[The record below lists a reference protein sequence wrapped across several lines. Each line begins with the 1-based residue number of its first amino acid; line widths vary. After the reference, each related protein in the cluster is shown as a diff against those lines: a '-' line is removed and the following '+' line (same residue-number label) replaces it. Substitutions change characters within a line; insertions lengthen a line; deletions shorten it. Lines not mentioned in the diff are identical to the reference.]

1 MPTLLRVF
9 HFPHVKLSN
18 SRDGVASVDD
28 RRCLSLRFG
37 EDDVDE
43 IFRRGDRGDLF
54 EVILRHIFA
63 RCRLSAR
70 TPPPLLLRTMISAQY
85 SRQYYFVRSARV
97 FIIVQTLQSRRQ
109 RVFSVGF
116 LTFFF
121 SAECLGFI

>member
-1 MPTLLRVF
+1 MPTLLSIF

-54 EVILRHIFA
+54 EVILRHIFV
-63 RCRLSAR
+63 CCLSTKR
-70 TPPPLLLRTMISAQY
+70 TPLLLLQTMIGSIIETIMRA
-85 SRQYYFVRSARV
+85 FCARV
-97 FIIVQTLQSRRQ
+97 Y
-109 RVFSVGF
+109 
-116 LTFFF
+116 
-121 SAECLGFI
+121 